1 MNRARSVRFGPLA
14 LVLAAGLLLSGS
26 GCEST
31 QEKSAK
37 LEAEG
42 AQLAKI
48 EKVEIGAKNRDIEVL
63 EKVLLTDQYGTAVVV
78 KMRNSSAQGQID
90 VPIGIDV
97 KNAKG
102 KSIFKNDVEGLE
114 EGLQKI
120 QIVEPNGETYWV
132 NDQVLISE
140 KPASV
145 AVEIGRS
152 DIPWPSKIPEIE
164 MTPPEL
170 VVDPIDGYEVDGK
183 VFNRSAVEQTD
194 LLLYAVATKGNEVV
208 AAGRGL
214 IPKLKVDDK
223 GEQYNIFFI
232 GDPRGAK
239 VDVFATPNTFE

>member
-1 MNRARSVRFGPLA
+1 MIEGRQFRFAGA
-14 LVLAAGLLLSGS
+14 VFAIAVGLLLSGS

-37 LEAEG
+37 LEAQG

-63 EKVLLTDQYGTAVVV
+63 DKVLLTDQYGTAVVLRI
-78 KMRNSSAQGQID
+78 RNSSAQGQID
-90 VPIGIDV
+90 VPVGIDV

-114 EGLQKI
+114 EGLQKV
-120 QIVEPNGETYWV
+120 QIVEPNSETYWV

-145 AVEIGRS
+145 DVEIGRS

-170 VVDPIDGYEVDGK
+170 VVDPIDGYEVDGT
-183 VFNRSAVEQTD
+183 VFNRSSVEQTD

-223 GEQYNIFFI
+223 GEKYNIYFI